1 MIHEVNA
8 DFINICREI
17 IAENKTI
24 EEWIEIESDDMFQKG
39 DYVGGFDGT
48 EEEFCFSVYIDGKEY
63 WFQVSLEKVA
73 EIAFG
78 ETDEVNVRI
87 PN

>member
-1 MIHEVNA
+1 MLHEVND

-17 IAENKTI
+17 IAEDKTI

-39 DYVGGFDGT
+39 NYVGGFDGP
-48 EEEFCFSVYIDGKEY
+48 EEGFCFSVYIDEKEY

-78 ETDEVNVRI
+78 ETDEVNVRV
-87 PN
+87 PD